1 MYFEI
6 SVFVLQKSSLYLA
19 GVDFIKLGAESNALH
34 PTFEKLFTGVEV
46 GHRRRAEMD
55 RAISMIFARA

>member
-1 MYFEI
+1 MGSKPTEGWGPFH
-6 SVFVLQKSSLYLA
+6 
-19 GVDFIKLGAESNALH
+19 KLFSALR

-46 GHRRRAEMD
+46 GRGRRAQMD